1 MKAIRPFKYSP
12 YTRKEDE
19 ITVEQTNEDKLRVTA
34 TYVGGQYGKIVWN
47 LINGT
52 NDVEFVGLVRG
63 ADLNVNGQILEIPQY
78 LYGRAFGDVYYLLGM
93 STYLTNLTDVPLY
106 TLAVYNNETI
116 GFVFALPPK
125 SVIHV
130 PEYGF
135 TGLVNYRAKLVE
147 VKPKQLGTYVVIY
160 SPEEYLMYYEQL
172 GQNLGILPLV
182 YMVHSYN
189 VESGSIGYGFHER
202 VILKV
207 PQSWINFAVDL
218 TRLVGK
224 I

>member
-1 MKAIRPFKYSP
+1 MKAIRSFKYSR

-34 TYVGGQYGKIVWN
+34 TYVGGQYGKIVWH

-63 ADLNVNGQILEIPQY
+63 ADLNVNGQIVRIADY
-78 LYGRAFGDVYYLLGM
+78 LFGRAFGDVYYLLGM

-130 PEYGF
+130 PEYGL

-160 SPEEYLMYYEQL
+160 SAEEYLMYYEQL
-172 GQNLGILPLV
+172 WQNLGILPLV

-202 VILKV
+202 MILKV